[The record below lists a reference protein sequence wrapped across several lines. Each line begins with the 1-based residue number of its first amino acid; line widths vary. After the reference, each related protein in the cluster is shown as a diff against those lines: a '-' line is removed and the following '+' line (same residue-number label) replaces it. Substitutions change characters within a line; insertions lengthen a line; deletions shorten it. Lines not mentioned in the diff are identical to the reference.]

1 MLEPKW
7 LRNGSVRSWPDQPKH
22 DRRSVRFRSPKHGP
36 RQQWV
41 KCVRRSVSTWTRGQT
56 TPKTTAKNPTIK
68 VLLLWGEKP
77 PSWSL
82 WYLSRLSVSLSF
94 RNLGWQRW
102 VGSVAGETRAYMGQT
117 ETCPKVCPIT
127 MNSDETKWD
136 RISPMSRTFL
146 GGSGGRRGPHW
157 VIWGVGRCKKNLKIG
172 FEKLEQ
178 LSRSVRL
185 RSPRLS

>member
-1 MLEPKW
+1 MFEGISLSVPQARTASTVGETRPKKCFHMD
-7 LRNGSVRSWPDQPKH
+7 P
-22 DRRSVRFRSPKHGP
+22 GP
-36 RQQWV
+36 N
-41 KCVRRSVSTWTRGQT
+41 KI
-56 TPKTTAKNPTIK
+56 PKTTATNPTIK
-68 VLLLWGEKP
+68 VLFLWGERP

-157 VIWGVGRCKKNLKIG
+157 VIWGVGGPCML
-172 FEKLEQ
+172 
-178 LSRSVRL
+178 
-185 RSPRLS
+185 